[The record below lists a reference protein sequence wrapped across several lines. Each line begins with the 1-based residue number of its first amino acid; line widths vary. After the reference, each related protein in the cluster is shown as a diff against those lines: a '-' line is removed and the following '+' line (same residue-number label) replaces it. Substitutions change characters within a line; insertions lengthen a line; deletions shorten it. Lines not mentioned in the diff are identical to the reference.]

1 MAAGAQFFDPQVP
14 CSFLG
19 LAGTVLREL
28 QRQIDNLSDPS
39 SPEMVAE
46 LLQRRREIMFLQF
59 DVCMR
64 HILLESFLGSANIE
78 AYRCVTENMHFA
90 LTDIS
95 DAFQPSYLAI
105 QLPVPE
111 PMEARDKMAQERFP
125 WRSMINDSGLFPLMY
140 PPWYRIEYN
149 LQLCMAGLRD
159 VDRPVVHGELLALNL
174 TLEDVLRHGEIS
186 ESTSGDAIR
195 FIDATDYNDV
205 MLLGKR
211 MYDRKIPASRPMI
224 KGSEQ
229 QTDTARLNTIEM
241 PLESYKLMTRF
252 LILWKRLE
260 VLKYDWG
267 RRKLGVERIDSYST
281 YKTFW

>member
-1 MAAGAQFFDPQVP
+1 
-14 CSFLG
+14 
-19 LAGTVLREL
+19 
-28 QRQIDNLSDPS
+28 
-39 SPEMVAE
+39 
-46 LLQRRREIMFLQF
+46 
-59 DVCMR
+59 
-64 HILLESFLGSANIE
+64 
-78 AYRCVTENMHFA
+78 MHFA

-95 DAFQPSYLAI
+95 DAIQPSYLAI

-125 WRSMINDSGLFPLMY
+125 WFSFINDSGLFPLMY

-174 TLEDVLRHGEIS
+174 TLEEVLRQGDIP
-186 ESTSGDAIR
+186 ESIAGDTVR
-195 FIDATDYNDV
+195 FIDATDYSDV

-211 MYDRKIPASRPMI
+211 MTDRKSPASRPLM
-224 KGSEQ
+224 KMTDQ
-229 QTDTARLNTIEM
+229 QVENVSLNTILH

-252 LILWKRLE
+252 LILWKRVE

-267 RRKLGVERIDSYST
+267 RRRLAVEDIDT
-281 YKTFW
+281 YAKYKNFW